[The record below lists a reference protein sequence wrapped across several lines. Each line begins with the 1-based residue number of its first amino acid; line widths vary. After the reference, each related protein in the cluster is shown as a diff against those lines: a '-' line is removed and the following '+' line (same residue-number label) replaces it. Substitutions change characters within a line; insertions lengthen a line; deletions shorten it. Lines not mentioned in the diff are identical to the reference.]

1 MHHDVACGKARAV
14 LGANVRH
21 RDLSGRRSR
30 SVVGA
35 DSAHRQLPC
44 RKIYSPRRV
53 SPRPASFMPEGS
65 HGQSDGLRSQF
76 RASSTSMSKD
86 SHSPRRVSPQRA
98 SLMPEGSRGQSD
110 GLRSRIPR
118 IVNSI
123 SKGLRN
129 HRCVSPPR
137 ASFVPEELRDPLRGS
152 LRAGSSSSE
161 VSTVLCTVCRG
172 DRPGLRRPC
181 RRNRPV
187 HRAGL
192 GEHRFGRNRPRR
204 KRRTVLCTVCRGDR
218 LGLRRPCLWN
228 RSVHG
233 AIFDA
238 DVCGRHLPLG
248 KRRAIDCAAS
258 GPALPGP
265 RDARRVEAQCL
276 GSGSLGQRADPAV
289 RGRLWRMGI
298 FRPPRW
304 RRGGAGRDQSR
315 QRQEDHPA
323 P

>member
-1 MHHDVACGKARAV
+1 
-14 LGANVRH
+14 
-21 RDLSGRRSR
+21 
-30 SVVGA
+30 
-35 DSAHRQLPC
+35 
-44 RKIYSPRRV
+44 
-53 SPRPASFMPEGS
+53 MPEGS
-65 HGQSDGLRSQF
+65 HGQSDGLRSRF

-86 SHSPRRVSPQRA
+86 SHSPRRVSPQPA
-98 SLMPEGSRGQSD
+98 SFMPEGSHGQSD
-110 GLRSRIPR
+110 GLRSH
-118 IVNSI
+118 SA
-123 SKGLRN
+123 
-129 HRCVSPPR
+129 HR
-137 ASFVPEELRDPLRGS
+137 ELPYRKACAIIDAFRLRGPP
-152 LRAGSSSSE
+152 LCRKNCAIHYADRFGRDRPRRKCR
-161 VSTVLCTVCRG
+161 TVLCTVCRG

-192 GEHRFGRNRPRR
+192 GEHRFGRNRPRGS
-204 KRRTVLCTVCRGDR
+204 VAQFSA
-218 LGLRRPCLWN
+218 
-228 RSVHG
+228 RSAAGIASACVAH
-233 AIFDA
+233 A
-238 DVCGRHLPLG
+238 CGIARSMARSLTRMYAAGISLLG